1 MIKNFFAAQ
10 FILTIFSILIFPQQI
25 IITGKVTDKATA
37 QSLSFANIRISETF
51 IGTAAN
57 IDGEFELKLAKK
69 GTYKIIASHIGYYSD
84 TLIINTDLQIN
95 KLDFKLTQTEVIL
108 PEIIVNPGVNS
119 ALEIIRKAIGRKK
132 IIKSL
137 LKTSEVEA
145 YTKGIIR
152 TTEDITSS
160 DNSIG
165 VGIGGNDTTD
175 LVISGILENH
185 SINYFEQP
193 DNYKSIVLARTQSA
207 NIPPSINILTGGR
220 LIQNFYENDLN
231 FLGKDLPS
239 PISDDALDYYY
250 YRIESTSYKNALKV
264 YNIFLE
270 PNLPSDPGF
279 TGNIFI
285 ADSTYDLIKA
295 DLFLNRAANTGG
307 VFDTV
312 NIFQQFDEF
321 SGIQLPIDYRLFV
334 KANLLG
340 LVRIGFELNTI
351 LFNYKI
357 NQQLPDDIFN
367 KAILTVLPDADDK
380 DSSYWISTPTIPN
393 TPEEQAA
400 YARIDSL
407 EKVPWNFWENFSLLS
422 TQVNLNKNISVSAPL
437 SLYHFSRVEG
447 HSLDFGIFANDL
459 LNKRLNSFLKLSYG
473 FSDEKF
479 NQDFFAG
486 YLLGDYRTW
495 EIKLNIFN
503 KLKVLFEDS
512 DNYGELFS
520 TLVTLISKDEF
531 RDYYYSKGFEFE
543 VEGEL
548 FPVLKVRTGFSNKT
562 SRSALVN
569 TNFSFFNRNKDYRSN
584 PIIFPSTINTLNF
597 GFDIDFRDYI
607 EDGYFRRRTSLGRSF
622 VLFSGDI
629 HYSDKNKL
637 GSDLN
642 FKIYEF
648 KSRMFIRTFKSAS
661 LNLNIYTRY
670 TDGTTAYQDLYSLP
684 GNIDA
689 VFNSETFRTL
699 NLNEIA
705 GDKIFTLNLT
715 HNFSDELFRLLNIPV
730 IKNWEIMLSLIFNMA
745 VSELNESSKLIS
757 PYSIRTFKHPFYEL
771 GFGIG
776 QGIIPFK
783 IEFMWKLNY
792 LDGNNFR
799 VGLNMPML

>member
-1 MIKNFFAAQ
+1 MIKIVFAAQ

-25 IITGKVTDKATA
+25 IINGKVTDKATA
-37 QSLSFANIRISETF
+37 QPLSFANIRISETF

-69 GTYKIIASHIGYYSD
+69 GSYKIIASHIGYYSD

-95 KLDFKLTQTEVIL
+95 KLDFKLKQTEVIL
-108 PEIIVNPGVNS
+108 PEIIVNPGVNP

-239 PISDDALDYYY
+239 PISDNALDYYY

-279 TGNIFI
+279 TGHIFI

-479 NQDFFAG
+479 KQDFFVG

-531 RDYYYSKGFEFE
+531 RDYYYSKGFAFE

-562 SRSALVN
+562 NRSALVN

-584 PIIFPSTINTLNF
+584 PIIFPSTINTVNF

-642 FKIYEF
+642 FKIYEL
-648 KSRMFIRTFKSAS
+648 KSRVFIRTFKSAS
-661 LNLNIYTRY
+661 LNLSIYTRY

>member
-1 MIKNFFAAQ
+1 MIKSVFIAQ
-10 FILTIFSILIFPQQI
+10 IISIIFSILVFPQQI
-25 IITGKVTDKATA
+25 IVSGKVTDKTTA
-37 QSLSFANIRISETF
+37 QPLSFANIRISETF
-51 IGTAAN
+51 TGTAAN
-57 IDGEFELKLAKK
+57 VDGEFELKLLKK
-69 GTYKIIASHIGYYSD
+69 VSYKIIASHIGYYSD
-84 TLIINTDLQIN
+84 TLTINTDSQIN
-95 KLDFKLTQTEVIL
+95 KLDFKLRQTEVIL
-108 PEIIVNPGVNS
+108 PEIVVSPGVNP
-119 ALEIIRKAIGRKK
+119 ALEIIRKAIEKK
-132 IIKSL
+132 NIIKSL
-137 LKTSEVEA
+137 LKNSEVEA

-152 TTEDITSS
+152 TTENITSGN
-160 DNSIG
+160 NSIG
-165 VGIGGNDTTD
+165 VGIGGSDTTD
-175 LVISGILENH
+175 LIISGILENH
-185 SINYFEQP
+185 SVNYFEQP
-193 DNYKSIVLARTQSA
+193 DKYKSIVLARMQSA

-220 LIQNFYENDLN
+220 LLQNFYENELN

-239 PISDDALDYYY
+239 PISDDALEYYY
-250 YRIESTSYKNALKV
+250 YRIESTSYKNALKI
-264 YNIFLE
+264 YNIFIE

-285 ADSTYDLIKA
+285 SDSTYDLLKV

-393 TPEEQAA
+393 TPEEQTA

-407 EKVPWNFWENFSLLS
+407 EKVPWSFWENFSPLS
-422 TQVNLNKNISVSAPL
+422 TQISLNKNISVSAPL

-447 HSLDFGIFANDL
+447 HALDFGIFANDL
-459 LNKRLNSFLKLSYG
+459 LNKRLNSLLKFSYG
-473 FSDEKF
+473 FSDKKF
-479 NQDFFAG
+479 KQDFTAG

-531 RDYYYSKGFEFE
+531 RDYYYSKGFAFE

-562 SRSALVN
+562 NNSALVN
-569 TNFSFFNRNKDYRSN
+569 TNFSFFNRNKDFRNN
-584 PIIFPSTINTLNF
+584 PLIFVSTINTINF

-622 VLFSGDI
+622 VLLSGDI
-629 HYSDKNKL
+629 HYSDKNKF

-642 FKIYEF
+642 FKMYEF
-648 KSRMFIRTFKSAS
+648 KVQAFIRTLKSAS

-715 HNFSDELFRLLNIPV
+715 HNFRDELFRMLNFPV

-745 VSELNESSKLIS
+745 VSELNESTKQIS
-757 PYSIRTFKHPFYEL
+757 PHPIKTFEHPFYEL

-783 IEFMWKLNY
+783 IEFMWKLNH
-792 LDGNNFR
+792 LGRNNFR

>member
-1 MIKNFFAAQ
+1 MNKSGFLVSLIS
-10 FILTIFSILIFPQQI
+10 ILFSVLIFPQQVLI
-25 IITGKVTDKATA
+25 RGKVTDKATG
-37 QSLSFANIRISETF
+37 QPLIFANIRISETF
-51 IGTAAN
+51 TGTAAN
-57 IDGEFELKLAKK
+57 IDGEFELKVDK
-69 GTYKIIASHIGYYSD
+69 GSYKIIASYIGYYSD
-84 TLIINTDLQIN
+84 TLTINTTQQVNNLN
-95 KLDFKLTQTEVIL
+95 FKLRQTEVIL
-108 PEIIVNPGVNS
+108 PEIVVNPGVNP
-119 ALEIIRKAIGRKK
+119 ALEIIRKAIDKK
-132 IIKSL
+132 NFIRSL
-137 LKTSEVEA
+137 LKSSEVEA

-152 TTEDITSS
+152 TTEDITSN

-165 VGIGGNDTTD
+165 VGVGGNDTTD
-175 LVISGILENH
+175 LIISAILENH
-185 SINYFEQP
+185 SINYFERP
-193 DNYKSIVLARTQSA
+193 DKYKSIVIARKQSA

-239 PISDDALDYYY
+239 PISDNALDYYY
-250 YRIESTSYKNALKV
+250 YRIESTSYKNSQKI
-264 YNIFLE
+264 YNIFME

-285 ADSTYDLIKA
+285 ADSTYDLIKV
-295 DLFLNRAANTGG
+295 DLILNRAANTGG

-357 NQQLPDDIFN
+357 NQKIPEDIFN

-400 YARIDSL
+400 YIRIDSL
-407 EKVPWNFWENFSLLS
+407 EKAPWSFWDNFSPLS
-422 TQVNLNKNISVSAPL
+422 TGINLSKSISVSAPL

-447 HSLDFGIFANDL
+447 HSLDFGFFADDL
-459 LNKRLNSFLKLSYG
+459 FNKRFNSSLKLSYG
-473 FSDEKF
+473 FSDRKF
-479 NQDFFAG
+479 KQDFNAG

-495 EIKLNIFN
+495 EIKLNAFN

-512 DNYGELFS
+512 DNYGELLS

-531 RDYYYSKGFEFE
+531 RDYYYSKGFVFA

-548 FPVLKVRTGFSNKT
+548 FPVLKVRTGFSNKKDN
-562 SRSALVN
+562 SAFVN
-569 TNFSFFNRNKDYRSN
+569 TNYSFFNRDKEYRSN
-584 PIIFPSTINTLNF
+584 PLIFPSTINAINV

-607 EDGYFRRRTSLGRSF
+607 EDGYFRHRTSLGRSF

-629 HYSDKNKL
+629 HYSDKNIL

-642 FKIYEF
+642 FKVYEF
-648 KSRMFIRTFKSAS
+648 KSRVFIRTIKSAS

-670 TDGTTAYQDLYSLP
+670 TDGTVAYQDIYSLP

-689 VFNSETFRTL
+689 IFNSETFRTL
-699 NLNEIA
+699 RLNEIA
-705 GDKIFTLNLT
+705 GDKVFTLNLT
-715 HNFSDELFRLLNIPV
+715 HNFRDELFRLLNIPV
-730 IKNWEIMLSLIFNMA
+730 IKNWEVMLSLIFNMA
-745 VSELNESSKLIS
+745 VSDLNESTQQIS
-757 PYSIRTFKHPFYEL
+757 PHQIKTFKHPFYEL

-792 LDGNNFR
+792 RDGNNFR
-799 VGLNMPML
+799 VGLNMPLL

>member
-1 MIKNFFAAQ
+1 MIKIVFAAQ

-25 IITGKVTDKATA
+25 IINGKVTDKATA
-37 QSLSFANIRISETF
+37 QPLGFANIRISETF

-69 GTYKIIASHIGYYSD
+69 GSYKIIASHIGYYSD

-95 KLDFKLTQTEVIL
+95 KLDFKLKQTEVIL
-108 PEIIVNPGVNS
+108 PEIIVNPGVNP

-239 PISDDALDYYY
+239 PISDNALDYYY

-279 TGNIFI
+279 TGHIFI

-479 NQDFFAG
+479 KQDFFVG

-531 RDYYYSKGFEFE
+531 RDYYYSKGFAFE

-562 SRSALVN
+562 NRSALVN

-584 PIIFPSTINTLNF
+584 PIIFPSTINTVNF

-642 FKIYEF
+642 FKIYEL

-661 LNLNIYTRY
+661 LNLSIYTRY

>member
-1 MIKNFFAAQ
+1 MIKIFFAAQ

-25 IITGKVTDKATA
+25 IIGGKVTDKATS

-108 PEIIVNPGVNS
+108 PEIIVNPGVNP
-119 ALEIIRKAIGRKK
+119 ALEIIRKAIGRKN

-270 PNLPSDPGF
+270 PNLPADPGF

-367 KAILTVLPDADDK
+367 KAILTVLPDADVK

-479 NQDFFAG
+479 NQDFSAG

-661 LNLNIYTRY
+661 LNLSIYTRY